1 LRNRDSDALVRKN
14 LTTTPL
20 LFACPDNLA
29 SRDSSGAG
37 AQSALTPR
45 LVLRWI
51 VLLLLIAG
59 PVQPWGGKGH
69 RVVAMIAGE
78 RLSPETRRG
87 VRDLL
92 GSESLVEVSTWADE
106 IRRYRPQTDQWHYI
120 NVPMEARDPDIL
132 SFCPPGGCVV
142 SKIDDFRSVLT
153 NPHASPANRRD
164 ALKFLIHLV
173 ADLHQPL
180 HVGDRNDRGGNR
192 TQVVYFRTP
201 ANLHRVWDTEILQ
214 RMEEEAALASGLS
227 RTARLGWARG
237 TPVDWA
243 AESHAV
249 AREVAY
255 KHLSRKVGAPY
266 HQQAE
271 TALRVQLAK
280 AGVRL
285 AAMLNRVWKQ

>member
-1 LRNRDSDALVRKN
+1 ML
-14 LTTTPL
+14 
-20 LFACPDNLA
+20 
-29 SRDSSGAG
+29 SRDRQGAD
-37 AQSALTPR
+37 AQSFLTPH
-45 LVLRWI
+45 LILRWM

-59 PVQPWGGKGH
+59 PALPWGEKGH
-69 RVVAMIAGE
+69 RVVAMIASE
-78 RLSPETRRG
+78 RLSPEARRG

-106 IRRYRPQTDQWHYI
+106 IRRYRPETGPWHYI

-132 SFCPPGGCVV
+132 SFCPSGGCVV

-153 NPHASPANRRD
+153 NPRASSENRRE
-164 ALKFLIHLV
+164 ALKFLVHLV
-173 ADLHQPL
+173 GDLHQPL
-180 HVGDRNDRGGNR
+180 HVGDRNDKGGNT
-192 TQVVYFRTP
+192 TQLVYFGTP
-201 ANLHRVWDTEILQ
+201 TNLHRVWDTEILQ
-214 RMEEEAALASGLS
+214 RMEEEAALASGLC
-227 RTARLGWARG
+227 RTARSGWERG

-266 HQQAE
+266 QQQAE
-271 TALRVQLAK
+271 TAVRVQLAK

-285 AAMLNRVWKQ
+285 AAMLNRVWEQ